1 MTELKIS
8 CGGIIKDAG
17 STKANK
23 TGGWRTFK
31 PVIDVKK
38 CIKCMK
44 CWMFCPD
51 HCINIKNLRNSSSHM
66 KNSSNFSYNKNI
78 EVNLD
83 YCKGCGICA
92 ERCPV
97 KAIEMVK
104 EKK

>member
-1 MTELKIS
+1 MTKPKIS
-8 CGGIIKDAG
+8 CGGIIEDVG

-31 PVIDVKK
+31 PVRDVEK
-38 CIKCMK
+38 CINCMK

-51 HCINIKNLRNSSSHM
+51 HAID
-66 KNSSNFSYNKNI
+66 KNI
-78 EVNLD
+78 ETNLD

-104 EKK
+104 EEK